1 MLFQVPCG
9 LLFQGVFSS
18 ITSLGAS
25 TNSPLRPRGRSR
37 VDGLFWPRLGGLP
50 DDPAGRGLLRR
61 TSRRHVRV
69 IWWYR
74 HGNGLYWD
82 PVVSNSSKECDM
94 CVCVLYFFCVR
105 SFLLIQG
112 GEIIS

>member
-1 MLFQVPCG
+1 M
-9 LLFQGVFSS
+9 
-18 ITSLGAS
+18 
-25 TNSPLRPRGRSR
+25 
-37 VDGLFWPRLGGLP
+37 DGLFWPRLGGLP

-94 CVCVLYFFCVR
+94 CVCVCVILLLCEV
-105 SFLLIQG
+105 FLIDSG
-112 GEIIS
+112 R